1 MADLQSLK
9 IDRST
14 TGATRSRRR
23 LPWWLILPVLALALL
38 FLWSLRQSS
47 VDVQAVSVVNVWP
60 SQALTVLNATGY
72 VAAQRKAAVA
82 SKATGRLEWLG
93 VREGSK
99 VKAGEVIARLESS
112 DLQAQV
118 EQAEAQVGVA
128 RAQLREAEAELHNSE
143 LNYRRAADLQ
153 AKKLLSVSDYDQSEA
168 LHKRAQAAVGARKA
182 ALAAA
187 EANVRVVR
195 VAFDNTLVRAPFDG
209 IILTKNANVGDVL
222 SPFNTGLSSKGA
234 VVDIADMNTLEVEAD
249 VSESSLAKVSIGQ
262 ACEIQLDALPDVRL
276 LGEVASMVPA
286 VDRSKATV
294 MFKIRFLENNARVLP
309 DMAAKVAFLS
319 RPLNADERQPRIG
332 VSAEALRSIGNDGGH
347 EAFVIEQ
354 GKLRRT
360 AVQRGETLGDF
371 VVIRSG
377 LGVGDRVVR
386 LAGADLQD
394 RDLQDGAAVTLV
406 ETGK

>member
-9 IDRST
+9 IDRS
-14 TGATRSRRR
+14 ASAPAPRRARRR
-23 LPWWLILPVLALALL
+23 WWLLALAIALVLL
-38 FLWSLRQSS
+38 FVWSRRNPAP
-47 VDVQAVSVVNVWP
+47 DVQAVSVVNVWP

-118 EQAEAQVGVA
+118 EQAEANVAVA
-128 RAQLREAEAELHNSE
+128 RAQLREAEAELHNAA
-143 LNYRRAADLQ
+143 LNFRRAADLQ
-153 AKKLLSVSDYDQSEA
+153 AKKLLSVSDFDQSEA
-168 LHKRAQAAVGARKA
+168 LHKRAQAAVGARQA

-209 IILTKNANVGDVL
+209 IILNKNANVGDVL

-294 MFKIRFLENNARVLP
+294 MFKIRFLENDARVLP

-319 RPLNADERQPRIG
+319 RPLNADERQPRTG
-332 VSAEALRSIGNDGGH
+332 VSAEALRTAGSGNAGQ

-354 GKLRRT
+354 GKLRRV
-360 AVQRGETLGDF
+360 AVQSGETLGDF
-371 VVIRSG
+371 VVVQSG
-377 LGVGDRVVR
+377 LNVGDRVVR
-386 LAGADLQD
+386 QPGADLQD
-394 RDLQDGAAVTLV
+394 GVAVTLV
-406 ETGK
+406 ESGK